1 MLYCSPT
8 LCFRIKKRQVHFYIK
23 KKIIKKG
30 VLGAAISSNVA
41 TGGAAAFAYIT
52 NPVFF

>member
-1 MLYCSPT
+1 M
-8 LCFRIKKRQVHFYIK
+8 KKTGALLHL